1 MSISLYIK
9 ALQKWSFEFCNSQ
22 TNADSGRKLQ
32 FNSLLSLN
40 IRSNMGSE
48 HEELGNNTYYI
59 IAVFINWKG
68 SKLYSSLLQ

>member
-1 MSISLYIK
+1 MQIL
-9 ALQKWSFEFCNSQ
+9 
-22 TNADSGRKLQ
+22 SGRKLQ